1 VQAIVKTV
9 SFIGI
14 STTEIEVQV
23 QVLNGLPAF
32 TIVGLPDKTVAESRE
47 RIRAALFSMGISL
60 PAKRITVNLAP
71 ADVQKEGSH
80 YDLPIALALLVA
92 IEVIH
97 QEDIAETLAVG
108 ELSLNGSVAKV
119 PGILPAAICARSFK
133 RTLICPEE
141 CAQEAVWAGENH
153 ILAPANLMSLIN
165 HFKGEQLLPIVKRQH
180 SEKTVK
186 QTDFGCFSDIRGQML
201 AKRALEVA
209 AAGAHNMLM
218 LGPPGVGKSLLASRT
233 PSILPPI
240 TPEEALEITMIHSL
254 AGQMTKVG
262 LITERPYRAPHH
274 SASLAAL
281 VGGGT
286 NAKPGEISLAHRG
299 VLFLD
304 ELPEFSRQTLESL
317 RQPLEIGKITIARAS
332 NHVTYPAKIQLIAA
346 MNPCRCGYL
355 GVPEKECGLAPKCGR
370 DYLRKISGPLL
381 DRIDIFIDVPDV
393 KLSDFVLSHENIE
406 KSSKVR
412 ERVMLAREIQ
422 LQRYKD
428 LPIMTNSEANGHEL
442 EHYLTDSAKEIL
454 YKCVDKAKISARGY
468 YRIVKLART
477 LADTKGE
484 GSILDE
490 HVSEALG
497 YRRLQIGVGDGK
509 KYPTG

>member
-1 VQAIVKTV
+1 MQATVKTV

-14 STTEIEVQV
+14 TATEIEVQI

-80 YDLPIALALLVA
+80 YDLPIALALLTA
-92 IEVIH
+92 MEVIQ
-97 QEDIAETLAVG
+97 QEDIVTVLAVG
-108 ELSLNGSVAKV
+108 ELSLSGTVAKV
-119 PGILPAAICARSFK
+119 PGVLPAAICAKSQG

-141 CAQEAVWAGENH
+141 CAQEAIWAGENS
-153 ILAPANLMSLIN
+153 ILAPKSLMSLVN
-165 HFKGEQLLPIVKRQH
+165 HFTGLQLLPLVRAQH

-186 QTDFGCFSDIRGQML
+186 PTDFGCFSDIKGQML
-201 AKRALEVA
+201 AKRAMEIA

-233 PSILPPI
+233 PSILPPVTSI
-240 TPEEALEITMIHSL
+240 EALEITMIHSL
-254 AGQMTKVG
+254 AGQMTDVG

-274 SASLAAL
+274 SASLPAM

-304 ELPEFSRQTLESL
+304 ELPEFSRQALESL

-355 GVPEKECGLAPKCGR
+355 GVTEKECHLAPKCGR
-370 DYLRKISGPLL
+370 DYMKKISGPLL
-381 DRIDIFIDVPDV
+381 DRIDIFVDIPDV
-393 KLSDFVLSHENIE
+393 RLSDFAQNRADIE
-406 KSSKVR
+406 QSTAIR
-412 ERVMLAREIQ
+412 ERVIRAREIQ
-422 LQRYKD
+422 LDRYRG
-428 LPIMTNSEANGHEL
+428 LSIMTNSEANGHEL

-477 LADTKGE
+477 LADTKE
-484 GSILDE
+484 SDSIAAEDI
-490 HVSEALG
+490 SEALG
-497 YRRLQIGVGDGK
+497 YRRAI
-509 KYPTG
+509 